1 MREAARYGSTLMP
14 ATLQDSTTKEDAHLL
29 LPPSVSAV
37 AEEDAAAAGNVAG
50 QHHEGGCSPPTP
62 PSVSAV
68 AEEDAAAAG
77 NVAGQHHEGGD
88 AAPAWLLFGA
98 RNSSAPFA
106 HSMEIVGSDKLRKL
120 LQRAFGKIWEV
131 FSGYDWSSA

>member
-1 MREAARYGSTLMP
+1 VTDIEEMREAARYRSTLMS

-29 LPPSVSAV
+29 L
-37 AEEDAAAAGNVAG
+37 
-50 QHHEGGCSPPTP
+50 P

-98 RNSSAPFA
+98 RNSSAPSA

-120 LQRAFGKIWEV
+120 LHRAFGKIWEV